1 MYLNLLQLSINR
13 KVSHIDWACNLTECD
28 FCSSPPVEAQS
39 KLQSSTFLSRHICL
53 LISAVWDFFFSFL
66 PVLCM
71 YSYFKRPVQQHIL
84 YEWIH
89 SATYREAVLICALL
103 SLMKTLWTD
112 DGVSSSCADSVRSR
126 SCGLQVCPCCLDDGV
141 NTFYDK
147 LERENTAG
155 SDNSGMRQP
164 VESVHSFWSE
174 ID

>member
-1 MYLNLLQLSINR
+1 MWLLLFPSCRSSQLIT
-13 KVSHIDWACNLTECD
+13 VIHISFSLSLCL
-28 FCSSPPVEAQS
+28 FC
-39 KLQSSTFLSRHICL
+39 HIRL
-53 LISAVWDFFFSFL
+53 LISAVWDFFFFFFL
-66 PVLCM
+66 FFLFYAYIHTLSVQ
-71 YSYFKRPVQQHIL
+71 YSSIFFIYG
-84 YEWIH
+84 WIH

-103 SLMKTLWTD
+103 SLMKALWTD

-155 SDNSGMRQP
+155 SDGSGMRQP

-174 ID
+174 IDENMLPKR